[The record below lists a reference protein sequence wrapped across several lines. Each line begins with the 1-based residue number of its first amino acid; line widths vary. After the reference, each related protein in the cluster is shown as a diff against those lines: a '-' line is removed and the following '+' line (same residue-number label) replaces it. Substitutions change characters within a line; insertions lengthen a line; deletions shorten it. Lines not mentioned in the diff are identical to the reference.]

1 MHVSAGPVKAREGIR
16 CPRTGVLG
24 GYELPVVDAEIQ
36 TQFLWK
42 SSVQALNHRGNS
54 PAQI

>member
-1 MHVSAGPVKAREGIR
+1 MHVSAGPVETREGIR

-24 GYELPVVDAEIQ
+24 GYELPVVDVEIQ

-42 SSVQALNHRGNS
+42 SSVQAFNHRGNS